1 MFMLFCFQI
10 MHATNF
16 LFHLLVLMLPLVC
29 VITLFTIVFPLS
41 SLQGVS
47 NGWASQIYPPGYFS
61 IETSLYSARKSNA
74 CVWLILVFSPPSLSS
89 SPPSTFLSSSPT
101 LFFSFFHSFLHPL
114 LFSYAE
120 LLLWVSGYLFYAC
133 IDCLVFSL
141 PRAAE
146 VRTCTL
152 RRSDNIPPSD
162 NAINEAEFTYNTQ
175 RAAFSFSARQGVQR
189 AKRAPLCQR
198 QLWRATPAGRPLELS
213 RTNDT
218 RNTTTTPTFPAWLTL
233 LMLTMPANT
242 ATSTLGSP
250 LRVKTLS
257 FARGWWGR

>member
-1 MFMLFCFQI
+1 MSGW
-10 MHATNF
+10 F
-16 LFHLLVLMLPLVC
+16 LF
-29 VITLFTIVFPLS
+29 S
-41 SLQGVS
+41 
-47 NGWASQIYPPGYFS
+47 
-61 IETSLYSARKSNA
+61 
-74 CVWLILVFSPPSLSS
+74 PSLSS

-101 LFFSFFHSFLHPL
+101 LFFSFVLSSTA

-133 IDCLVFSL
+133 VDCLVLSL

-175 RAAFSFSARQGVQR
+175 RAAFRFPARRGVRR

-198 QLWRATPAGRPLELS
+198 RLWRATPAGRPLELS
-213 RTNDT
+213 QTNDT
-218 RNTTTTPTFPAWLTL
+218 RNTTTTPTSPARLTL

-257 FARGWWGR
+257 FVWGWWGRYQRTRLYILLPAD